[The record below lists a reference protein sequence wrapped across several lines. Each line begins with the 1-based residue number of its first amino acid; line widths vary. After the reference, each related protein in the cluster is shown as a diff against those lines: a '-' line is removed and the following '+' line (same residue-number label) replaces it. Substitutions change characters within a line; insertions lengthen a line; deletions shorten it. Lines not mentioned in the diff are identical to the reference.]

1 MNTVFLA
8 LGSNIENR
16 KQHIE
21 KAIVLLR
28 EKINDI
34 TVASLYETKPR
45 YFENQN
51 NFLNTV
57 LSGFTEL
64 EPQELLQFTKTVQ
77 KKVGRVERFR
87 NGPRE
92 IDIDILFYDN
102 VVYKDEELEIPHP
115 RLQERDF
122 VLQPFSDL
130 NPDFSHPV
138 LKKTIRELL
147 DSLPEEQRSII
158 QNTIGSFQLDIF
170 LKNGNPQAGK

>member
-1 MNTVFLA
+1 MTGIFLA

-21 KAIVLLR
+21 TAIVLLC
-28 EKINDI
+28 EKVQDI
-34 TVASLYETKPR
+34 TVAPLYETKPR
-45 YFENQN
+45 YFEDQH

-57 LSGFTEL
+57 LSGSTDL
-64 EPQELLQFTKTVQ
+64 KPQELLLFTKTVQ
-77 KKVGRVERFR
+77 KKIGRVERFR

-122 VLQPFSDL
+122 VLQPLSDI
-130 NPDFSHPV
+130 NPDFFHPV

-147 DSLPEEQRSII
+147 DTLPEEQRSVIKRL
-158 QNTIGSFQLDIF
+158 T
-170 LKNGNPQAGK
+170 

>member
-1 MNTVFLA
+1 MHQIYLA

-21 KAIVLLR
+21 TAITLLR
-28 EKINDI
+28 EKVQDI
-34 TVASLYETKPR
+34 TVAPLYETKPR
-45 YFENQN
+45 YFEDQH

-57 LSGFTEL
+57 LRGFTDL
-64 EPQELLQFTKTVQ
+64 EPRELLLFTKAVQ
-77 KKVGRVERFR
+77 KEVGRVERFR

-102 VVYKDEELEIPHP
+102 VAYKDEELEIPHP

-122 VLQPFSDL
+122 VLQPFSDI

-147 DSLPEEQRSII
+147 ASLPEEQRSVIKM
-158 QNTIGSFQLDIF
+158 L
-170 LKNGNPQAGK
+170 

>member
-1 MNTVFLA
+1 MHTVFLA
-8 LGSNIENR
+8 LGSNLENR

-34 TVASLYETKPR
+34 TVAPLYETKPR

-64 EPQELLQFTKTVQ
+64 APQELLQFTKTVQ

-92 IDIDILFYDN
+92 IDIDILFYGN

-122 VLQPFSDL
+122 VLQPFSDI

-158 QNTIGSFQLDIF
+158 G
-170 LKNGNPQAGK
+170 

>member
-1 MNTVFLA
+1 MTDIFLA
-8 LGSNIENR
+8 LGSNIDNR

-21 KAIVLLR
+21 TAIVLLR
-28 EKINDI
+28 EKVQDI
-34 TVASLYETKPR
+34 TVAPLYETKPR
-45 YFENQN
+45 YFEDQQ

-57 LSGFTEL
+57 LRGFTDL
-64 EPQELLQFTKTVQ
+64 EPRELLQFTKAVQ

-122 VLQPFSDL
+122 VLQPFSDI

-147 DSLPEEQRSII
+147 ASLPEEQRSVIKM
-158 QNTIGSFQLDIF
+158 L
-170 LKNGNPQAGK
+170 

>member
-1 MNTVFLA
+1 MHQIFLA
-8 LGSNIENR
+8 LGSNVENR

-21 KAIVLLR
+21 TAIVLLR
-28 EKINDI
+28 EKVHDI
-34 TVASLYETKPR
+34 TVAPLYETKPR
-45 YFENQN
+45 YFENQH

-57 LSGFTEL
+57 LSGFTDV

-92 IDIDILFYDN
+92 IDIDILFYDK

-115 RLQERDF
+115 GIQERDF
-122 VLQPFSDL
+122 VLQPFSDI
-130 NPDFSHPV
+130 NPNFPHPV

-147 DSLPEEQRSII
+147 DTLPEEQRSVIKV
-158 QNTIGSFQLDIF
+158 
-170 LKNGNPQAGK
+170 LK

>member
-1 MNTVFLA
+1 MTDIFLA
-8 LGSNIENR
+8 LGSNIDNR

-21 KAIVLLR
+21 TAIVLLR
-28 EKINDI
+28 EKVQDI
-34 TVASLYETKPR
+34 TVAPLYETKPR
-45 YFENQN
+45 YFEDQQ

-57 LSGFTEL
+57 LRGFTDL
-64 EPQELLQFTKTVQ
+64 EPRELLQFTKAVQ
-77 KKVGRVERFR
+77 KEVGRVERFR

-122 VLQPFSDL
+122 VLQPFSDI

-147 DSLPEEQRSII
+147 ASLPEEQRSVIKM
-158 QNTIGSFQLDIF
+158 L
-170 LKNGNPQAGK
+170 

>member
-1 MNTVFLA
+1 MHQIFLA

-21 KAIVLLR
+21 TALVLLR
-28 EKINDI
+28 EKVQDI
-34 TVASLYETKPR
+34 TVAPLYETKPR
-45 YFENQN
+45 YFENQY

-57 LSGFTEL
+57 LRGFTDL
-64 EPQELLQFTKTVQ
+64 EPRELLQFTKAVQ
-77 KKVGRVERFR
+77 KEVGRVERFR

-122 VLQPFSDL
+122 VLQPFSDI

-147 DSLPEEQRSII
+147 ASLPEEQRSVIKM
-158 QNTIGSFQLDIF
+158 L
-170 LKNGNPQAGK
+170 

>member
-1 MNTVFLA
+1 MYHIFLA

-21 KAIVLLR
+21 TAIVLLR
-28 EKINDI
+28 EKVRDI
-34 TVASLYETKPR
+34 TVAPLYETKPR
-45 YFENQN
+45 YFEDQQ

-57 LSGFTEL
+57 LSGYTDL
-64 EPQELLQFTKTVQ
+64 EPRELLQFTKAVQ
-77 KKVGRVERFR
+77 KEVGRVERFR

-122 VLQPFSDL
+122 VLQPFSDI

-147 DSLPEEQRSII
+147 DTLTQEQQSVIKM
-158 QNTIGSFQLDIF
+158 LE
-170 LKNGNPQAGK
+170 

>member
-1 MNTVFLA
+1 MHQIFLA
-8 LGSNIENR
+8 LGSNIGNR
-16 KQHIE
+16 KQYIE
-21 KAIVLLR
+21 ESILLLR
-28 EKINDI
+28 EKMNDVTI
-34 TVASLYETKPR
+34 APLYETEPL

-57 LSGFTEL
+57 LSGFTDL

-122 VLQPFSDL
+122 VLQPFSDI

-147 DSLPEEQRSII
+147 DTLPEEQRSVIKML
-158 QNTIGSFQLDIF
+158 T
-170 LKNGNPQAGK
+170 

>member
-1 MNTVFLA
+1 MTGIFLA

-21 KAIVLLR
+21 TAIVLLR
-28 EKINDI
+28 EKVRDI
-34 TVASLYETKPR
+34 TVAPLYETKPR
-45 YFENQN
+45 YFEDQQ

-57 LSGFTEL
+57 LSGYTDL
-64 EPQELLQFTKTVQ
+64 EPSELLQYTKTVQ
-77 KKVGRVERFR
+77 QEVGRVERFR

-122 VLQPFSDL
+122 VLQPFADI
-130 NPDFSHPV
+130 NPDFSHPL

-147 DSLPEEQRSII
+147 ATLPQEQRSII
-158 QNTIGSFQLDIF
+158 KIV
-170 LKNGNPQAGK
+170 P

>member
-1 MNTVFLA
+1 MYHIFLA

-21 KAIVLLR
+21 AAIVLLR
-28 EKINDI
+28 EKVRDI
-34 TVASLYETKPR
+34 TIAPLYETKPR
-45 YFENQN
+45 YFEDQQ

-57 LSGFTEL
+57 LSGYTDL
-64 EPQELLQFTKTVQ
+64 EPRELLQFTKAVQ
-77 KKVGRVERFR
+77 TEVGRVERFR

-102 VVYKDEELEIPHP
+102 VVYKDDELEIPHP

-122 VLQPFSDL
+122 VLQPFSDI

-138 LKKTIRELL
+138 LKMTIIELL
-147 DSLPEEQRSII
+147 DILPREQRSVIKM
-158 QNTIGSFQLDIF
+158 LE
-170 LKNGNPQAGK
+170 

>member
-1 MNTVFLA
+1 MHQIFLA

-21 KAIVLLR
+21 TAIALLR
-28 EKINDI
+28 GKVRGM
-34 TVASLYETKPR
+34 TVAPLYKTKPR
-45 YFENQN
+45 YFEDQQ

-57 LSGFTEL
+57 LRGFTDL
-64 EPQELLQFTKTVQ
+64 EPRELLHFTQ
-77 KKVGRVERFR
+77 AIQNEVGRVERFR

-92 IDIDILFYDN
+92 IDIDILFYDD

-122 VLQPFSDL
+122 VLQPFSDI

-147 DSLPEEQRSII
+147 AALPEEQRSVIKMK
-158 QNTIGSFQLDIF
+158 G
-170 LKNGNPQAGK
+170 

>member
-1 MNTVFLA
+1 MKNDMYEIFLA

-21 KAIVLLR
+21 TAIVLLC
-28 EKINDI
+28 EKVRGI
-34 TVASLYETKPR
+34 TIAPLYETKPR
-45 YFENQN
+45 YFEDQS

-57 LSGFTEL
+57 LRGYTYL
-64 EPQELLQFTKTVQ
+64 EPRELLQFTKTVQ
-77 KKVGRVERFR
+77 KEVGRVERFR

-102 VVYKDEELEIPHP
+102 LVYKDEELEIPHP

-122 VLQPFSDL
+122 VLQPFSDI

-147 DSLPEEQRSII
+147 DTLPEEQRSVIKV
-158 QNTIGSFQLDIF
+158 
-170 LKNGNPQAGK
+170 LK

>member
-1 MNTVFLA
+1 MEIIFLA

-21 KAIVLLR
+21 TAITFLH
-28 EKINDI
+28 EKVYDMI
-34 TVASLYETKPR
+34 VAPLYETKPR
-45 YFENQN
+45 YFENQQ

-57 LSGFTEL
+57 LRGFTDL
-64 EPQELLQFTKTVQ
+64 EPRELLQFTKTVQ
-77 KKVGRVERFR
+77 QKVGRVERFR

-92 IDIDILFYDN
+92 IDIDILFYDHA
-102 VVYKDEELEIPHP
+102 VYKDAELEIPHP

-122 VLQPFSDL
+122 VLQPFSDI

-147 DSLPEEQRSII
+147 DTLTQEQQSVIKM
-158 QNTIGSFQLDIF
+158 LE
-170 LKNGNPQAGK
+170 

>member
-1 MNTVFLA
+1 MTDIFLA

-21 KAIVLLR
+21 TAIALLR
-28 EKINDI
+28 EKVQDI
-34 TVASLYETKPR
+34 TVAPLYETKPQ
-45 YFENQN
+45 YFEDQQ

-57 LSGFTEL
+57 LSGYTDL
-64 EPQELLQFTKTVQ
+64 KPWELLQFTKTVQ
-77 KKVGRVERFR
+77 QEVGRVERFR

-102 VVYKDEELEIPHP
+102 EVYKGEELEIPHP

-122 VLQPFSDL
+122 VLQPFADL
-130 NPDFSHPV
+130 NPDFFHPV

-147 DSLPEEQRSII
+147 NRLPEEHRTVIKM
-158 QNTIGSFQLDIF
+158 
-170 LKNGNPQAGK
+170 LK

>member
-1 MNTVFLA
+1 MHHIFLA
-8 LGSNIENR
+8 LGSNIGNR
-16 KQHIE
+16 KQYIE
-21 KAIVLLR
+21 EAILLLR
-28 EKINDI
+28 EKINDVMI
-34 TVASLYETKPR
+34 APFYETKPR
-45 YFENQN
+45 YFEDQN

-57 LSGFTEL
+57 LSGFTDL

-122 VLQPFSDL
+122 VLQPFSDI

-147 DSLPEEQRSII
+147 DTLPEEQKSVIKML
-158 QNTIGSFQLDIF
+158 T
-170 LKNGNPQAGK
+170 

>member
-1 MNTVFLA
+1 MHLIFLA

-16 KQHIE
+16 KQHVQT
-21 KAIVLLR
+21 AIFLLR
-28 EKINDI
+28 EKVHDI
-34 TVASLYETKPR
+34 TVAPLYETKPR
-45 YFENQN
+45 YFENQQ

-57 LSGFTEL
+57 LSGYTDL
-64 EPQELLQFTKTVQ
+64 KPLELLQFTKTVQ
-77 KKVGRVERFR
+77 QEVGRVERFR

-102 VVYKDEELEIPHP
+102 VMYKDKELEIPHP

-122 VLQPFSDL
+122 VLQPFADI

-147 DSLPEEQRSII
+147 DTLPVEQRSVIKI
-158 QNTIGSFQLDIF
+158 LE
-170 LKNGNPQAGK
+170 

>member
-1 MNTVFLA
+1 MKNDIHQFFLA

-21 KAIVLLR
+21 TSIALLR
-28 EKINDI
+28 EKVHGI
-34 TVASLYETKPR
+34 TVASLYETKPQ
-45 YFENQN
+45 YFEDQN

-57 LSGFTEL
+57 LSGSTKLEL
-64 EPQELLQFTKTVQ
+64 QELLQFTKTIE

-102 VVYKDEELEIPHP
+102 VVYKDEDLEIPHP
-115 RLQERDF
+115 RLQEREF
-122 VLQPFSDL
+122 VLMPFSDL
-130 NPDFSHPV
+130 NADFFHPV

-147 DSLPEEQRSII
+147 DTLPEEKRSLII
-158 QNTIGSFQLDIF
+158 DV
-170 LKNGNPQAGK
+170 

>member
-1 MNTVFLA
+1 MHQIFLA

-21 KAIVLLR
+21 TAIVLLR
-28 EKINDI
+28 EKVHDI
-34 TVASLYETKPR
+34 TVAPLYETKPR
-45 YFENQN
+45 YFENQH

-57 LSGFTEL
+57 LSGFTDV

-102 VVYKDEELEIPHP
+102 VVYKDEVLEIPHP
-115 RLQERDF
+115 GIQERDF
-122 VLQPFSDL
+122 VLQPFSDID
-130 NPDFSHPV
+130 PDFSHPV

-147 DSLPEEQRSII
+147 DTLQEEQRSVIKI
-158 QNTIGSFQLDIF
+158 LE
-170 LKNGNPQAGK
+170 

>member
-1 MNTVFLA
+1 MHQIYLA

-21 KAIVLLR
+21 TAIALLR
-28 EKINDI
+28 EKVQDI
-34 TVASLYETKPR
+34 IVAPLYETKPQ
-45 YFENQN
+45 YFEDQY

-57 LSGFTEL
+57 LHGFTDL
-64 EPQELLQFTKTVQ
+64 EPRELLQFTKAVQ
-77 KKVGRVERFR
+77 KEVGRVERFR

-122 VLQPFSDL
+122 VLQPFSDI

-147 DSLPEEQRSII
+147 ATLPEEQRSVIKI
-158 QNTIGSFQLDIF
+158 
-170 LKNGNPQAGK
+170 LK

>member
-1 MNTVFLA
+1 MGNIFLA

-21 KAIVLLR
+21 TAIVLLR
-28 EKINDI
+28 EKVHAII
-34 TVASLYETKPR
+34 VAPLYETKPR
-45 YFENQN
+45 YFEDQQ

-57 LSGFTEL
+57 LSGYTDL
-64 EPQELLQFTKTVQ
+64 EPRELLQFTKAVQ
-77 KKVGRVERFR
+77 KEVGRVERFR

-102 VVYKDEELEIPHP
+102 EVYKDEELEIPHP

-122 VLQPFSDL
+122 VLQPFSDI

-147 DSLPEEQRSII
+147 ATLPEEQRSVIKM
-158 QNTIGSFQLDIF
+158 
-170 LKNGNPQAGK
+170 LK